1 MTKMTANNI
10 PTSDH
15 DLLIRLDTR
24 LDSMTKSLEN
34 YHVLATAGL
43 AALEVRVGALE
54 KKEEIREGVN
64 INRKNT
70 RSELYALGLILST
83 IIGSIIGW
91 FLGYLHK

>member
-10 PTSDH
+10 PSSDH

-24 LDSMTKSLEN
+24 LDAMTKSLEN

-54 KKEEIREGVN
+54 KKAEVQEG
-64 INRKNT
+64 IGLSRKNF
-70 RSELYALGLILST
+70 RAEFYAIGLMLASLAGSLLG
-83 IIGSIIGW
+83 W
-91 FLGYLHK
+91 WLGHRR